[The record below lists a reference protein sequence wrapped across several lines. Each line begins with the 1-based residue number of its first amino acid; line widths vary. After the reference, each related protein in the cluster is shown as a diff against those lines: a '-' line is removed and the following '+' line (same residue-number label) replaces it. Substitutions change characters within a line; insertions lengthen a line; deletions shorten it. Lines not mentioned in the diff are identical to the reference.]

1 VPVGHPECVRIDTG
15 QDRVE
20 EVSLFRK
27 VLTLTFCVSALR
39 TRFPDPAKAA
49 TDWSLPE
56 QSRQLIVGVAPIW
69 DSSTVTLRRYERRG
83 ATWRQIGT
91 PFAGR
96 VGVHGLVW
104 GRGLNPRSD
113 DMTDKSEGDG
123 RAPAGVFTLGQA
135 FGYDEAW
142 KAKTKLPYVTVG
154 TRDLLVEDANSPLYN
169 TYVRLDHEPATA
181 FEKKQQMKQNDAMHR
196 LKILINHNT
205 EPSIVPGK
213 GSAILF
219 HIWRADGTKPTAGCT
234 SVSDASIETLMKWLD
249 PAKQPI
255 YALLPA
261 VEYDHRQATWGL
273 PKL

>member
-1 VPVGHPECVRIDTG
+1 MRPRKLFALV
-15 QDRVE
+15 
-20 EVSLFRK
+20 VSIFALT
-27 VLTLTFCVSALR
+27 VAPTLTQASLGQAVSA
-39 TRFPDPAKAA
+39 
-49 TDWSLPE
+49 DWTLP
-56 QSRQLIVGVAPIW
+56 STSKQLIVGIAPDW

-83 ATWRQIGT
+83 STWRLVGK

-96 VGVHGLVW
+96 SGVHGLVW

-113 DMTDKSEGDG
+113 EMTDKQEGDG
-123 RAPAGVFTLGQA
+123 RAPAGVFSLGQA
-135 FGYDEAW
+135 FGYDRTW
-142 KAKTKLPYVTVG
+142 KAKTRLPYVTVG
-154 TRDLLVEDANSPLYN
+154 TRDLLVEDLESPLYN

-181 FEKKQQMKQNDAMHR
+181 FEQKQQMKQNDPMHR

-205 EPSIVPGK
+205 DPAIVAGK

-234 SVSDASIETLMKWLD
+234 SMSDASIETLMTWLD

-255 YALLPA
+255 YVLLPA
-261 VEYDHRQATWGL
+261 DEYKARQAVWGL